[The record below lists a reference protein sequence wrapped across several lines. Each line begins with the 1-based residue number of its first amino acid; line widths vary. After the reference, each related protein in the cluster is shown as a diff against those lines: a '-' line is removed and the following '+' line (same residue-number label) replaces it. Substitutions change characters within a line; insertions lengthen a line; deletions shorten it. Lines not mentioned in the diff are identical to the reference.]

1 MVNNLT
7 YTCTATN
14 TEYQNTVFNR
24 ESVVFFSC
32 VCVCV
37 CVYDSAHT
45 PFALITVSETHQKRQ
60 CFIFPVFQMCQK
72 IELKKALISLVQK
85 TLLYLQVT
93 FVTLPQHNTSY

>member
-37 CVYDSAHT
+37 CVW
-45 PFALITVSETHQKRQ
+45 
-60 CFIFPVFQMCQK
+60 
-72 IELKKALISLVQK
+72 
-85 TLLYLQVT
+85 
-93 FVTLPQHNTSY
+93 